1 VKSNPLVTPGVL
13 VPLICAC
20 CAITSSWA
28 GEWRGYIAGEM
39 RYFPQEPLDPRQ
51 FDGSNW
57 SLSAQPEY
65 HTQWDNGNQLFVFT
79 AFARV
84 DQHDDE
90 RTHAD
95 IRELAWTRVAETW
108 ELKIGIRKIF
118 WGVTESQHLVDIV
131 NQTDLVENIDGEEK
145 LGQPMINLNLVREWG
160 TLGLFVLPGFRER
173 TFPGVEGRLRTIPPV
188 DNGHPV
194 YESGDEDKHI
204 DYAARWSHFIGIWDI
219 GLSYFYGTSRD
230 PLFIPNSD
238 GSALYPVYNIINQE
252 GLDVQATVGD
262 WLWKLELISRDGFID
277 RRYTALTGGFEYT
290 LVGILESQYDLGLLA
305 EYLFDDRN
313 KDATTPFDND
323 MLLGGRFTFN
333 DAQSTEILAG
343 VIFDL
348 DNDSQMSI
356 LEASRRL
363 GDAWKLTVEAR
374 SFFNIEFNDA
384 LYNFRH
390 EDHLHAELAWYF

>member
-1 VKSNPLVTPGVL
+1 MKINFIVKTHPLVLLFCSCCL
-13 VPLICAC
+13 VPHA
-20 CAITSSWA
+20 WA
-28 GEWRGYIAGEM
+28 GEWRGNIAGEF
-39 RYFPQEPLDPRQ
+39 RYFPEEALDQRQ
-51 FDGSNW
+51 FDGANW

-65 HTQWDNGNQLFVFT
+65 YTQWDDGNQLFVFT
-79 AFARV
+79 AFARL
-84 DQHDDE
+84 DQNDDE

-95 IRELAWTRVAETW
+95 IRELAWTKVAETW
-108 ELKIGIRKIF
+108 ELKIGIRKVF
-118 WGVTESQHLVDIV
+118 WGVTESQHLVDII

-145 LGQPMINLNLVREWG
+145 LGQPMINLNLVQDWG
-160 TLGLFVLPGFRER
+160 TLGLFVLPYFRER
-173 TFPGVEGRLRTIPPV
+173 TFPGVEGRLRTIPPIDT
-188 DNGHPV
+188 DNPI
-194 YESGDEDKHI
+194 YESSDEEKHI
-204 DYAARWSHFIGIWDI
+204 DLAVRWSHFIDIWDI

-230 PLFIPNSD
+230 PLFVPNSD
-238 GSALYPVYNIINQE
+238 GSYLLPVYKIINQV

-290 LVGILESQYDLGLLA
+290 LVGIMETQYDLGLLS
-305 EYLFDDRN
+305 EYLFDDRG

-323 MLLGGRFTFN
+323 LMFGGRFTFN
-333 DAQSTEILAG
+333 DVQSTEILAG
-343 VIFDL
+343 IIFDL
-348 DNDSQMSI
+348 DNDSRMAI

-374 SFFNIEFNDA
+374 GFNNIKFNDA

>member
-1 VKSNPLVTPGVL
+1 MKFNPPATTGLQVL
-13 VPLICAC
+13 LICAC
-20 CAITSSWA
+20 CAFTSSWA

-65 HTQWDNGNQLFVFT
+65 HTQWDNGNQLFTFT

-90 RTHAD
+90 RAHAD

-145 LGQPMINLNLVREWG
+145 LGQPMINLNLVRNWG

-173 TFPGVEGRLRTIPPV
+173 TFPGAEGRLRTIPPV
-188 DNGHPV
+188 DTGHPI
-194 YESGDEDKHI
+194 YESDAEDKHI

-230 PLFIPNSD
+230 PLFIPNND
-238 GSALYPVYNIINQE
+238 GSALYPVYNIINQA

-343 VIFDL
+343 VIVDL

-363 GDAWKLTVEAR
+363 GDAWKLTIEAR
-374 SFFNIEFNDA
+374 TFFNIEFNDA